1 MCWWGD
7 APLFAHAQRLFELKR
22 FEVVVRFSPHAVTAS
37 DRKELAARLHSNVE
51 HIFEPVVTPDDRAF
65 ETGY

>member
-22 FEVVVRFSPHAVTAS
+22 FEGRRALQSSRSHPS